1 MEWKKNG
8 YTIRMA
14 RKEEAEDYYVQNFCP
29 LDKEVIRFTGCKD
42 FFEREEVIS
51 SFRIRSKTKLAD
63 AGYTFKCWQEARR
76 SQMRVRSV

>member
-29 LDKEVIRFTGCKD
+29 LDKEVVRFTGCKD
-42 FFEREEVIS
+42 FFERRGTSTLEVKG
-51 SFRIRSKTKLAD
+51 RIKYTHLACQ
-63 AGYTFKCWQEARR
+63 AVLRPVETP
-76 SQMRVRSV
+76 